1 MTKTFILTSIKGKDS
16 HSKQKRSDAQNYESA
31 FAPKQNFSTIDSFT
45 ASRGIPYC
53 FLMHQSRIVITGVGL
68 TSPNGNSLQ
77 EYRKNLLD
85 GVARIQ
91 MIDMRYMGPK
101 GATGQVPAGV
111 CDFDP
116 KKYQTRKELR
126 VGTRAGSIAIYA
138 AREALASSG
147 LDFENYDKSRIGVYV
162 GTTEHGNV
170 ETENEVY
177 NISKFDYDTKFWTH
191 HHNPRT
197 VANNP
202 AGEITINTG
211 ITGPHYTIG
220 AACAAGNA
228 GLIQAL
234 QMLRLGEVDFA
245 LAGGVSESIQSFGI
259 FAGFKSQGALGT
271 HETDPN
277 KVSRPFDKTR
287 NGIVVSEGGC
297 IYTLERLEDA
307 QARGAKIMAEIIGY
321 RINSDASDYVLP
333 NPERQAECMHQA
345 LAVAGIEAGEVDIV
359 NTHATS
365 TPMGDIQ
372 EMKAIAEVFGDCPT
386 TYVNNTKSYIGHC
399 MGAAGAL
406 ELAGNLP
413 SFQDNIIH
421 PTINVED
428 LDPEC
433 ALANL
438 VINEPRK
445 VDAVKLI
452 LNNSF
457 GMLGINSALILK
469 KFED

>member
-1 MTKTFILTSIKGKDS
+1 ML
-16 HSKQKRSDAQNYESA
+16 
-31 FAPKQNFSTIDSFT
+31 
-45 ASRGIPYC
+45 
-53 FLMHQSRIVITGVGL
+53 SRIVITGVGL
-68 TSPNGNSLQ
+68 TSPNGNTLE
-77 EYRKNLLD
+77 EYRNNLLGGIA
-85 GVARIQ
+85 GVQ
-91 MIDMRYMGPK
+91 LIDMRYMGK
-101 GATGQVPAGV
+101 VPAGV
-111 CDFDP
+111 CSFDT
-116 KKYQTRKELR
+116 KKYQSRKELR

-138 AREALASSG
+138 AHEAILNAG
-147 LDFENYDKSRIGVYV
+147 IALELIDKTRVGVYV

-177 NISKFDYDTKFWTH
+177 NISKFDYDTRYWTH

-202 AGEITINTG
+202 AGEITINMG

-228 GLIQAL
+228 GLIQAV
-234 QMLRLGEVDFA
+234 QMLRLGEVDLA

-259 FAGFKSQGALGT
+259 FAGFKSQGALGS
-271 HETDPN
+271 HDDVS
-277 KVSRPFDKTR
+277 KASRPFDKSR
-287 NGIVVSEGGC
+287 NGIVVSEGGA

-307 QARGAKIMAEIIGY
+307 QARNATILGEIIGY

-333 NPERQAECMHQA
+333 NPERQAECMHAA
-345 LAVAGIEAGEVDIV
+345 LKNAGLSADDVDLV

-365 TPMGDIQ
+365 TPQGDIQ
-372 EMKAIAEVFGDCPT
+372 ECKAIETVFGSSRK
-386 TYVNNTKSYIGHC
+386 TYINNTKSFIGHA

-421 PTINVED
+421 PTINIEE
-428 LDPEC
+428 LDSEC
-433 ALANL
+433 ALKNL
-438 VINEPRK
+438 VINKPLK
-445 VDAVKLI
+445 VDAVKVI

-457 GMLGINSALILK
+457 GMLGINSALIVQ
-469 KFED
+469 KFEN